1 MEQKA
6 EWPVERIE
14 SENSEK
20 KTFHPLSTLILVNIV
35 LIVIVL
41 LFIFRFYH
49 ALEKQIYTERTAY
62 LEEITAQIVSSTN
75 TISSEQWYFSDI
87 FANHLL
93 NEKIKEVVDLS
104 AYIAQEQA
112 AFSQSGLTLLVFDQD
127 GRYYD
132 AEGNQAK
139 WAGSIAM
146 ISDEAP
152 ENQVEITT
160 LPTSEKSDD
169 EMVFMKRMP
178 QSVSLEDGIVLTHV
192 AVVRNMS
199 LFSETFRVPSFNG
212 KGESYIISNEG
223 TGVYRG
229 QGASEL
235 IGNIYNILKP
245 LESVKFK
252 YGGSYEG
259 LREAVSAEKT
269 CSLEF
274 SAPDGREWYVT
285 CSPIGRNNW
294 SLLSLV
300 PAEGINVKMQ
310 QFMNMVLLGAGIIA
324 FIIIVAVTLT
334 IFLTIYYRT
343 GQRIMRQQARANA
356 ALREAAQAAAEA
368 AQAAEEANRAKSVFL
383 SHMSHD
389 IRTPINGIM
398 GMTDI
403 ALRNMG
409 NQSRVTDCL
418 GKISIAS
425 RHLLGLI
432 NDVLDISR
440 IESGKVEIEN
450 DPFCLDDLLDGCYS
464 VVAGQAAEKKLVLY
478 KDFSGVTC
486 HYLLGDEL
494 HLRQILIN
502 ILGNAIKFTPEE
514 GKVEFLAEDRTISS
528 GESELTVIIRDN
540 GIGMSEEFQ
549 KKIFEPFSQAAGVAR
564 SKYNGTGL
572 GMSIVKQLV
581 DLMGGEINL
590 QSAIGKGSTFIV
602 RLRLPIE
609 EAPVQINPSDGE
621 ADNLSGLHV
630 LLAEDNELNMEIA
643 CYILEEC
650 GMQVTPAFNGQ
661 EALDQFVQQ
670 EAGSFDIILM
680 DVMMPVMDGV
690 EAARAIRSSG
700 KSDAKEILIVA
711 MTANAYAEDG
721 KITMAAGMDRHLA
734 KPIERDELIRTLS
747 ELVYEKNRGKNGKEN
762 EKK

>member
-1 MEQKA
+1 MEQ
-6 EWPVERIE
+6 EVEQPVGRLQ
-14 SENSEK
+14 SENTEK
-20 KTFHPLSTLILVNIV
+20 KMFHPLSTLIFVNLI

-75 TISSEQWYFSDI
+75 TISSEQRNFSDI

-93 NEKIKEVVDLS
+93 NEKIKKAADLS

-132 AEGNQAK
+132 AKGNRAK
-139 WAGSIAM
+139 WAGSIAV
-146 ISDEAP
+146 ISNEAP

-169 EMVFMKRMP
+169 EMVFVKRLP
-178 QSVSLEDGIVLTHV
+178 RSVSLEDGTVLTHV

-212 KGESYIISNEG
+212 KGESYIISNKG

-229 QGASEL
+229 QGASDL

-245 LESVKFK
+245 LESVEFK
-252 YGGSYEG
+252 YGGSYEE
-259 LREAVSAEKT
+259 LREAVSAETT

-274 SAPDGREWYVT
+274 SASDGQEWYVT
-285 CSPIGRNNW
+285 CSPIGRNSW

-310 QFMNMVLLGAGIIA
+310 QFMNMVLLGAGVIA
-324 FIIIVAVTLT
+324 FVIIVAVTLT
-334 IFLTIYYRT
+334 VFLTIHYRA
-343 GQRIMRQQARANA
+343 GQRIMRQQARTNE

-409 NQSRVTDCL
+409 NQSRIADCL

-425 RHLLGLI
+425 DHLLGLI

-450 DPFCLDDLLDGCYS
+450 APFCLDDLLEGCYS

-478 KDFSGVTC
+478 KDFSGITC
-486 HYLLGDEL
+486 HHLSGDEL

-514 GKVEFLAEDRTISS
+514 GKVEFLAEDRITGS
-528 GESELTVIIRDN
+528 GESELTMIIRDN

-549 KKIFEPFSQAAGVAR
+549 KKIFEPFSQAEGAAR
-564 SKYNGTGL
+564 NKYNGTGL

-581 DLMGGEINL
+581 DLMGGKIDL
-590 QSAIGKGSTFIV
+590 QSAIGKGSTFTV
-602 RLRLPIE
+602 QLRLPVE
-609 EAPVQINPSDGE
+609 EAPAQRESSDGE
-621 ADNLSGLHV
+621 ADYLSGLHV

-650 GMQVTPAFNGQ
+650 GMEVTPAWNGQ
-661 EALDQFVQQ
+661 EALDQYVQQ

-700 KSDAKEILIVA
+700 KPDAEEILIVA

-721 KITMAAGMDRHLA
+721 KITMAAGMNRHLA
-734 KPIERDELIRTLS
+734 KPIEREELIRTLS
-747 ELVYEKNRGKNGKEN
+747 ELVCEKNRGKNGKEN